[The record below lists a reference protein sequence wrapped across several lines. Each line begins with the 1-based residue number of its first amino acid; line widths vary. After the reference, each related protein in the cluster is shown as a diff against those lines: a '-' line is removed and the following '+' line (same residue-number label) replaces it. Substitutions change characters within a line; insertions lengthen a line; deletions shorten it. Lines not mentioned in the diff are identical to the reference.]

1 MTDTLTSLVLGR
13 VADPARPL
21 FTFYDEGTGERTE
34 LSAATLGNWAAK
46 IANYLRDE
54 VGVVPGDDVRVDLP
68 EHWQSAAVLLGA
80 WWAGAH
86 VLVGDHDGDARVVF
100 TAAARLDQHDADA
113 VVVVPLDPFA
123 MGSRDL
129 PIGVDDFGES
139 VRAHGDRYSPAG
151 AGDLALDDVPTATLA
166 RVESET
172 ESGQRVVSTRPWHT
186 ADTIAANFLA
196 PLLAG
201 TALVWIRGAD
211 DARVDA
217 IAAMEKA
224 DLTLRSNE
232 MPNP

>member
-54 VGVVPGDDVRVDLP
+54 VGVAPGDDVRVDLP

-80 WWAGAH
+80 WWAGAR
-86 VLVGDHDGDARVVF
+86 VLVGDYDGDAQVVF
-100 TAAARLDQHDADA
+100 TAAGRLDQHDADEI
-113 VVVVPLDPFA
+113 VVVPLDPFA

-151 AGDLALDDVPTATLA
+151 AGDLALDDVPTSALT
-166 RVESET
+166 RIESEVQP
-172 ESGQRVVSTRPWHT
+172 GQRVVSTRPWHT
-186 ADTIAANFLA
+186 ADTIAANLLA

-201 TALVWIRGAD
+201 AALVWVRGAD

-224 DLTLRSNE
+224 DLTLR
-232 MPNP
+232 P

>member
-54 VGVVPGDDVRVDLP
+54 VGVAPGDDVRVDLP

-80 WWAGAH
+80 WWAGAR
-86 VLVGDHDGDARVVF
+86 VLVGDYDGDARVVF
-100 TAAARLDQHDADA
+100 TTAGRLDQHDADEI
-113 VVVVPLDPFA
+113 VVVPLDPFA

-139 VRAHGDRYSPAG
+139 VRAHGDRYSPVG
-151 AGDLALDDVPTATLA
+151 AGELALDEVPTSALA
-166 RVESET
+166 RIESEV
-172 ESGQRVVSTRPWHT
+172 EAGQRVVSTRPWDT
-186 ADTIAANFLA
+186 ADTIAANLLA
-196 PLLAG
+196 PLLVGAS
-201 TALVWIRGAD
+201 LVWVRGAD

-224 DLTLRSNE
+224 GRVLR
-232 MPNP
+232 P